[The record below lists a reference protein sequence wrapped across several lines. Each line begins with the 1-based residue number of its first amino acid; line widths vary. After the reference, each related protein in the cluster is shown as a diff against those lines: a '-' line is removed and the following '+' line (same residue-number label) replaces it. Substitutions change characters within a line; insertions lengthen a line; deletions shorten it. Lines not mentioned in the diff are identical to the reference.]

1 MRKKKGE
8 QKKMWNVILLPS
20 HLGRKIEEIDS
31 VNVSR
36 TLVAQREW
44 FVVSHVLFNFIINGT
59 AAMTM
64 TLSEFNSLKVHLELS
79 QS

>member
-1 MRKKKGE
+1 MSR
-8 QKKMWNVILLPS
+8 KKMWNVILLPS

-59 AAMTM
+59 AAKTM
-64 TLSEFNSLKVHLELS
+64 TLSKFNSLKVHLE
-79 QS
+79 